1 MLSVPVPTAF
11 WARLYMRSD
20 VDIGQ
25 EGHNAFFI
33 AMTALKYSESKN
45 SVEFSE
51 QFNCVQLNEHDSNY
65 PMADSSGKACGGP
78 ALPKNTW
85 HCLEAMYDGGTGNV
99 QIYANGTKIVDA
111 VGWSRAKAAFTNFE
125 FGFADYHG
133 PGRNVWYDDVAV
145 GPTRLGCQ

>member
-1 MLSVPVPTAF
+1 MLSVPVPKTF

-25 EGHNAFFI
+25 EGHNAYFA
-33 AMTALKYSESKN
+33 AMTALKYSESTN
-45 SVEFSE
+45 TVEFSE
-51 QFNCVQLNEHDSNY
+51 QFNCVQLNEHDSLY
-65 PMADSSGKACGGP
+65 PMSDSSGKTCAGP

-85 HCLEAMYDGGTGNV
+85 HCLEAMYDGATGNV

-111 VGWSRAKAAFTNFE
+111 MGWARAKATFANFE

-145 GPTRLGCQ
+145 GPSRIGCE